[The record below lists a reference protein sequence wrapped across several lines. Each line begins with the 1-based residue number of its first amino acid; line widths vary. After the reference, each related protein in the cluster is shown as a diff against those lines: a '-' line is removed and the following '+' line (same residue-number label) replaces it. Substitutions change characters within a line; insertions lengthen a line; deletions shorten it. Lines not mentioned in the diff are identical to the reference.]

1 MVIPLPPLQTG
12 YYSHMFKHR
21 GGMNHGKPPRLGVA
35 QKEAPK
41 RHKNMGF
48 PWLISG

>member
-1 MVIPLPPLQTG
+1 
-12 YYSHMFKHR
+12 MFKHH

-41 RHKNMGF
+41 RHKNMGY
-48 PWLISG
+48 PWLISGGYTVFMMVNIWLLFG